1 MCAAAFAM
9 SGSALRGTGQEPD
22 TSRGDVVLKG
32 LMDAALQVPTD
43 TAVALSYNMIAAK
56 DISADLAKTN
66 RPMLYLYEPGTQDTA
81 DLLKSKLGDKVQL
94 EDIRECRSCTFRR

>member
-1 MCAAAFAM
+1 M
-9 SGSALRGTGQEPD
+9 
-22 TSRGDVVLKG
+22 SRGDVVLKR

-81 DLLKSKLGDKVQL
+81 DLLKSKLGDNVQL
-94 EDIRECRSCTFRR
+94 EIFENAGHALFVDEPERFNRVLEQFLQNLPK